1 MPVLPVTIDFD
12 PEVVIRTK
20 FRAYLDA
27 AEQAGEDA
35 KAQAEQ
41 FVADMKEKAGVYI
54 QGQIDEAQKCL
65 DQINDGYEN
74 VKAACTSLVGMA
86 GNATA
91 TSLSTA
97 PFATVTTPVP
107 LDKVALSILTT
118 TTTFATGLSGQIS
131 NLKAAV
137 GSMTLPLT
145 RLDSLFMGFGA
156 GLEFPDKVT
165 NPIKAFYD
173 ASIVPVSGVVEELN
187 DLIKAINLPGV

>member
-1 MPVLPVTIDFD
+1 MPVLPVKIDFD

-41 FVADMKEKAGVYI
+41 FVSDMKEKAGEYI
-54 QGQIDEAQKCL
+54 RGQIDEAQKCL
-65 DQINDGYEN
+65 DQLADSYEN
-74 VKAACTSLVGMA
+74 VKAACTSLGGMA

-97 PFATVTTPVP
+97 SFATITTPVP
-107 LDKVALSILTT
+107 LNLVAASILTT

-156 GLEFPDKVT
+156 GVEFPDKVT

-173 ASIVPVSGVVEELN
+173 ASIAPVFEVVMELN
-187 DLIKAINLPGV
+187 DLIKSINLPGA

>member
-1 MPVLPVTIDFD
+1 MPVLPVKIDFD

-41 FVADMKEKAGVYI
+41 FVSDMKEKAGEYI
-54 QGQIDEAQKCL
+54 RGQIDEAQKCL
-65 DQINDGYEN
+65 DQLADSYEN
-74 VKAACTSLVGMA
+74 VKAACTSLGGMA

-97 PFATVTTPVP
+97 SFATITTPVP
-107 LDKVALSILTT
+107 LNLVAASILTT

-131 NLKAAV
+131 NLKAVV

-156 GLEFPDKVT
+156 GVEFPDKVT

-173 ASIVPVSGVVEELN
+173 ASIAPVFEVVTELN
-187 DLIKAINLPGV
+187 DLIKSINLPGA

>member
-1 MPVLPVTIDFD
+1 MPVLPVKIDFD

-20 FRAYLDA
+20 FRAYMDA
-27 AEQAGEDA
+27 AEAAGEDA

-65 DQINDGYEN
+65 DQLADSYEN
-74 VKAACTSLVGMA
+74 VKAACTSLGGMA

-97 PFATVTTPVP
+97 TFAAVTTPVP
-107 LDKVALSILTT
+107 LAPVAESILTT

-156 GLEFPDKVT
+156 GVEFPDKVV

-173 ASIVPVSGVVEELN
+173 ASIVPVSGVVQELN
-187 DLIKAINLPGV
+187 DLLGAIKLPGA